1 MAVSYQLPEPILFL
15 KSNSLSLPFL
25 LPLLPL
31 LIAIPP
37 KYKHNH
43 HADNMRKLI
52 EIQYQ
57 KQQEKERASEPLPEP
72 FKLQRFANIESR
84 LAQSGVSQ

>member
-1 MAVSYQLPEPILFL
+1 MAVSYQLPEPIFVCFL
-15 KSNSLSLPFL
+15 KSNSLSLPF
-25 LPLLPL
+25 LLPL

>member
-1 MAVSYQLPEPILFL
+1 
-15 KSNSLSLPFL
+15 
-25 LPLLPL
+25 
-31 LIAIPP
+31 
-37 KYKHNH
+37 
-43 HADNMRKLI
+43 MRKLI

-57 KQQEKERASEPLPEP
+57 KQQEKERAAEPLPEP

>member
-1 MAVSYQLPEPILFL
+1 
-15 KSNSLSLPFL
+15 
-25 LPLLPL
+25 
-31 LIAIPP
+31 
-37 KYKHNH
+37 
-43 HADNMRKLI
+43 MRKLI

-57 KQQEKERASEPLPEP
+57 KQQEKERASEPLPQP